1 MPIPYDNDRDV
12 GRALGLLQ
20 EWVEHGAAEATQ
32 LLHKESSADDF
43 DCSNTILALVRV
55 AATIADTYADEHELD
70 AEGAVELAAIELDVT
85 PVR

>member
-1 MPIPYDNDRDV
+1 MPVPYDHGRDV

-32 LLHKESSADDF
+32 LLLRESSDDDF
-43 DCSNTILALVRV
+43 DWTNTMLALVRV
-55 AATIADTYADEHELD
+55 AATLADTYADEHELD
-70 AEGAVELAAIELDVT
+70 SEGAVELAAIELDVT